1 MLSSLQ
7 THDQIV
13 IDQLCF
19 EASLGLY
26 EWEKDTPQPL
36 CLDACLYV
44 DLKAAAAAQDLSLS
58 VDYAQVSQELMAL
71 AQAEHHDLVET
82 LIEKM
87 AQHLLL
93 HHPVQAVQL
102 TLRKLKAVPQAQG
115 VGARIFR
122 QQVNS

>member
-1 MLSSLQ
+1 MLSSLE
-7 THDQIV
+7 THDQIL
-13 IDQLCF
+13 IDQLRF

-26 EWEKDTPQPL
+26 EWEKNTPQPL
-36 CLDACLYV
+36 SLDACLYV
-44 DLKAAAAAQDLSLS
+44 DLKAAAAAEDLSLS

-87 AQHLLL
+87 AQHLLQQ
-93 HHPVQAVQL
+93 HPITAVQL
-102 TLRKLKAVPQAQG
+102 TLRKLQAVPQAQG

-122 QQVNS
+122 QRATS

>member
-36 CLDACLYV
+36 CLDACIYV